1 MMNSI
6 GRGGSEKRGSRDKT
20 LPHVRGGSALKLL
33 LVAGALLCLSFP
45 HQAQSQTYTV
55 LDLGAPPTG
64 TDSEAHAINQVG
76 SVAGIWWTLVSNG
89 NGFLYQNG
97 NNADLGI
104 LGAGKY
110 SSALAMNDNSVVGQ
124 SSTNGGINAPYH
136 AFLFANHLLTDLG
149 ALGDGS
155 WSSANGINNSGL
167 IVGETIIPSG
177 EIHAAVFA
185 SGSIVDLG
193 SLASGDYST
202 ALGVNDS
209 GVIIGESSVVTN
221 GVTNTLA
228 FLYTNNVMS
237 TLSGLDG
244 SPYSKAAAIN
254 NLGEIVGEYAS
265 TNGDTH
271 AFLWS
276 NGLVTDLGTL
286 DGGNYSTATA
296 INSSGQIVGYATDSN
311 SVSHA
316 FLYTGST
323 MVKLDTINPTNSAFA
338 SLGYAYG
345 INDNGLIAGA
355 GNTTSGHYQA
365 FLLGPTQPTLM
376 GPASYAQGQFELTLG
391 GAPGLRFAVQY
402 SSDLSSWTILSTN
415 TFISNLATWRDPVA
429 TNNSG
434 FYRILAVP

>member
-1 MMNSI
+1 M
-6 GRGGSEKRGSRDKT
+6 
-20 LPHVRGGSALKLL
+20 LPHVRGGSALQLL
-33 LVAGALLCLSFP
+33 LVAGLALLCLSFL
-45 HQAQSQTYTV
+45 HQAKSQTYSV

-97 NNADLGI
+97 INADLGN

-110 SSALAMNDNSVVGQ
+110 SSALAMNNNSVVGQ
-124 SSTNGGINAPYH
+124 SSTNGGIKAPYH
-136 AFLFANHLLTDLG
+136 AFLFANNLLTDLG

-155 WSSANGINNSGL
+155 WSSANAVNNSGL
-167 IVGETIIPSG
+167 IVGESIVANG

-185 SGSIVDLG
+185 SGTIVDLG
-193 SLASGDYST
+193 TVASGDYST

-209 GVIIGESSVVTN
+209 GVIVGESSVITS
-221 GVTNTLA
+221 GVTNTIA

-237 TLSGLDG
+237 TLAGLGG

-254 NLGEIVGEYAS
+254 NPGEIVGEYAS

-296 INSSGQIVGYATDSN
+296 INNSGQIVGYATDSN

-323 MVKLDTINPTNSAFA
+323 MVKLDTINPANSAYS

-345 INDNGLIAGA
+345 INDNGLISGA
-355 GNTTSGHYQA
+355 GNTTNGHYQA
-365 FLLGPTQPTLM
+365 FLFGPTQPKLM
-376 GPASYAQGQFELTLG
+376 GPASYANGQFQITIG
-391 GAPGLRFAVQY
+391 GAAGLRFAVQY
-402 SSDLSSWTILSTN
+402 SSDLSSWTTLSTN
-415 TFISNLATWRDPVA
+415 TFFSNLFTWRDPVA